1 MDIITIIA
9 VAILTEA
16 LIEYA
21 KTVAESFETK
31 DYKTFW
37 TQVVSVILGITM
49 SFSFGIN
56 AFATGFTVNPVIGTA
71 ITGIII
77 SRGSNYASDLIG
89 KLTK

>member
-9 VAILTEA
+9 VAVLTEA

-37 TQVVSVILGITM
+37 TQVVSVILGIAM

>member
-9 VAILTEA
+9 VAVLTEA

-21 KTVAESFETK
+21 KTVGNSFETK

-37 TQVVSVILGITM
+37 TQVVSIILGITM

-56 AFATGFTVNPVIGTA
+56 AFATGFTVNPIIGTA

-77 SRGSNYASDLIG
+77 SRGSNYASDLLS

>member
-1 MDIITIIA
+1 MDMITIIA

-21 KTVAESFETK
+21 KTVMDSFESK
-31 DYKTFW
+31 DYKTFK
-37 TQVVSVILGITM
+37 TQVASIILGVAM
-49 SFSFGIN
+49 SFAFGIN
-56 AFATGFTVNPVIGTA
+56 AFATGFNVNAIIGIA

>member
-9 VAILTEA
+9 VAVLTEA

-31 DYKTFW
+31 DYKTFR
-37 TQVVSVILGITM
+37 TQLASIILGVCAA
-49 SFSFGIN
+49 FAFGVN
-56 AFATGFTVNPVIGTA
+56 FFATGFTVSPVIGTA

-77 SRGSNYASDLIG
+77 SRGSNYTSDLLS